1 MRWSACRALAR
12 RIGLQPAPIEA
23 DDHTAE
29 PAKTTMTR
37 TVRAGTR
44 TRLSVPKTEMAPRGA
59 ASGRELP
66 RQGGAG
72 DIRSRASDHRPAY
85 PGCRQARISRLA
97 ESWRLEGASPDRIRV
112 TTVGSQLEADV
123 DGD

>member
-1 MRWSACRALAR
+1 MQWYACRALAR
-12 RIGLQPAPIEA
+12 RVGLQPAPIEA
-23 DDHTAE
+23 GDHTAE

-72 DIRSRASDHRPAY
+72 DVRSRARDQRSAHPSCRPA
-85 PGCRQARISRLA
+85 RIPCFP
-97 ESWRLEGASPDRIRV
+97 EGWRLDDARPTRHGGY
-112 TTVGSQLEADV
+112 VGVFSQLRRS
-123 DGD
+123 